1 LKSVEERG
9 ILLKWN
15 FRQWKMPLV
24 LWFTEMTGTA
34 KITDGFNREGLL
46 EHYRQKI
53 DGSVLLA
60 DEIN

>member
-1 LKSVEERG
+1 
-9 ILLKWN
+9 
-15 FRQWKMPLV
+15 MPLV
-24 LWFTEMTGTA
+24 LWFTEITDTA